1 MGARERMADIMSEST
16 KNSILI
22 DATPDECFSVVL
34 DFDRYQDWAA
44 DIKSTSVLRNDDDG
58 RGGDVEY
65 RVAAMGRST
74 TYVLRYSYGSNPLR
88 MSWRLVTGDLMRR
101 LDGEY
106 EFVADADGGTIVH
119 YWLSVD
125 LQVPLPGFVKRRAE
139 AKIVRTALDELKA
152 RIEAI
157 SVS

>member
-1 MGARERMADIMSEST
+1 MAVIMSEST
-16 KNSILI
+16 NNSILI
-22 DATPDECFSVVL
+22 DATPDECFTVVL
-34 DFDRYQDWAA
+34 DFDHYQEWAA
-44 DIKSTSVLRNDDDG
+44 DIKATTIVCTDDDG

-106 EFVADADGGTIVH
+106 EFLANADGGTIAH
-119 YWLSVD
+119 YWLSID

-139 AKIVRTALDELKA
+139 AKIVRTALDKLKA
-152 RIEAI
+152 RVESI
-157 SVS
+157 SVR